1 MYNSLTMAEST
12 RGVLSRLLQQVA
24 TDRISGYRVISK
36 VGPAKA
42 DKEQALA
49 EVLAS
54 QAFARSEQ
62 LKNFLRYVCELE
74 IADRAAEIK
83 EYSIGTMALGR
94 SSSYTPAADSSVR
107 RRAFELRAKLEEL
120 YQTELAGSMVRIEIP
135 KGSYV
140 PTFLRRENLV
150 VEPLP
155 EPPLPEIHIPVEPAP
170 PPQKPR
176 GGQWI
181 ALAAALLS
189 GLLLGALG
197 MRFFGEPASSPSTL
211 IVREAWGPLGSP
223 QGNVLISIASG
234 LQMTVRAGAFSADSD
249 LPSFPAPA
257 EIYSLYQKTS
267 PWDPGDKLF
276 MRPSLNTASLGVVG
290 AVAAAATSLH
300 SMGAQYQIL
309 PERIAP
315 LASFRNRNV
324 ILIGDPLNSFAAA
337 KLFHRARLTIA
348 HDPATN
354 RLVMRDREKPAS
366 APPAFSRFEGLPG
379 KTAEVYGLLTVLPSD
394 AEPSQERRT
403 LIVSGVSNVG
413 IHGAMEF
420 FASGEHLQDLKKRMR
435 MEGLSAFPKAY
446 QVVVRCTAENS
457 LPLSCG
463 YAAHYVLEP

>member
-1 MYNSLTMAEST
+1 
-12 RGVLSRLLQQVA
+12 
-24 TDRISGYRVISK
+24 
-36 VGPAKA
+36 
-42 DKEQALA
+42 
-49 EVLAS
+49 
-54 QAFARSEQ
+54 
-62 LKNFLRYVCELE
+62 
-74 IADRAAEIK
+74 
-83 EYSIGTMALGR
+83 
-94 SSSYTPAADSSVR
+94 
-107 RRAFELRAKLEEL
+107 
-120 YQTELAGSMVRIEIP
+120 MVRIEIP

-140 PTFLRRENLV
+140 PTFSLRADLV

-155 EPPLPEIHIPVEPAP
+155 EIHIPLEPAP
-170 PPQKPR
+170 PPLKPR

-181 ALAAALLS
+181 ALAALVS
-189 GLLLGALG
+189 GLLLGAFG
-197 MRFFGEPASSPSTL
+197 MRFFSGPASSPSSL

-234 LQMTVRAGAFSADSD
+234 LQMTVRVGSFSADSD

-267 PWDPGDKLF
+267 PYAPGDKLF
-276 MRPSLNTASLGVVG
+276 MRPSFNTPSLGVVS
-290 AVAAAATSLH
+290 AVAAAATCLH
-300 SMGAQYQIL
+300 SLGAQYQIL

-354 RLVMRDREKPAS
+354 RLVMRDRQKPAS

-420 FASGEHLQDLKKRMR
+420 FASGEHLQDLKNRMR

-463 YAAHYVLEP
+463 YAAHYVLGF